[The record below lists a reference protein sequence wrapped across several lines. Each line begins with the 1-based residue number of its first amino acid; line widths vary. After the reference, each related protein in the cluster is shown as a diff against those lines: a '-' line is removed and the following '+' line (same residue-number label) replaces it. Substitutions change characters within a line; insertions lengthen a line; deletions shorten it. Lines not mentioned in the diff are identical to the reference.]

1 MTKEIDKMPSE
12 QTQTELAEL
21 YKTLGDGTR
30 LRILLA
36 LSVKHMNVSA
46 IAQTLDMTHSAISH
60 QLRVLKSARLVRYK
74 REGKSMVY
82 SLADDHVKT
91 IIACALEHIEG
102 VGCDDHGH
110 KHTKG

>member
-1 MTKEIDKMPSE
+1 MTHEITMMPSE
-12 QTQTELAEL
+12 SIQTEVAEL
-21 YKTLGDGTR
+21 YKTLGDSTR

-36 LSVKHMNVSA
+36 LSVQNMNVSA
-46 IAQTLDMTHSAISH
+46 IASTLNMTHSAISH
-60 QLRVLKSARLVRYK
+60 QLRVLNSARLVRHK

-102 VGCDDHGH
+102 VGCDEHS
-110 KHTKG
+110 HTD